1 MPGPQSPDSISADK
15 PDKAEKA
22 KDADE
27 AKAGQKGQKGGGGGG
42 GKKDDTKKEDEKTWV
57 EFQLLDADGKA
68 VKGEKVTLT
77 LADGSTKDD
86 QTNGEGVVRL
96 KDIKKGDGAK
106 VTIQLADRYDYEWA
120 FKEVK

>member
-1 MPGPQSPDSISADK
+1 MPGPQSPDTISADK

-27 AKAGQKGQKGGGGGG
+27 AKAGKSGKKGGDDDK
-42 GKKDDTKKEDEKTWV
+42 KKDDKKKEDQKTWV
-57 EFQLLDADGKA
+57 EFQLLDVDGKA
-68 VKGEKVTLT
+68 VKGEKVILT
-77 LADGSTKDD
+77 LADGSTKND

-96 KDIKKGDGAK
+96 EDIKKGDGAK
-106 VTIQLADRYDYEWA
+106 VTIQLADRFDYEWT